1 MLKPKQQL
9 FLEALLTARTVDEAT
24 KSAGISSSTAYV
36 YLADET
42 FKAELAKRKDESLT
56 HISTRL
62 NHIGHEAVGKLQE
75 VIQDTD
81 ATHAN
86 HIQASKVV
94 LEFMYRA
101 KEIEDLQER
110 LERMEQAIAE
120 YEKN

>member
-24 KSAGISSSTAYV
+24 KAVGISSSTAYV
-36 YLADET
+36 YLADDA

-62 NHIGHEAVGKLQE
+62 NHIGHEAVDKLQE
-75 VIQDTD
+75 VIQDTG

-101 KEIEDLQER
+101 KEIEDLQQRLDR
-110 LERMEQAIAE
+110 LEGIINE
-120 YEKN
+120 YEKS